1 MSDCTMRPPQSGC
14 ARFRGEEGFGLVETL
29 IALTILVIGLL
40 AVSGL
45 TLASAAQARI
55 ADWKSEQATAGQL
68 ALETVQQEGFAAAVS
83 GADTVTVDGHDYVV
97 TLTVTEIT
105 TKVKEVEA
113 EVAAVGS
120 IPARTFRTRLYQPRP
135 LPLPPAS

>member
-1 MSDCTMRPPQSGC
+1 MKGHPKHALRRAAELLRP
-14 ARFRGEEGFGLVETL
+14 EDGFGLVEAL

-45 TLASAAQARI
+45 TLASATQARI

-68 ALETVQQEGFAAAVS
+68 ALEAVRRQGFAAAAS
-83 GADTVTVDGHDYVV
+83 GSRTITVDGHEYAV
-97 TLTVTEIT
+97 TLTVTEIS

-113 EVAAVGS
+113 EVNAVGTLQ
-120 IPARTFRTRLYQPRP
+120 ARTFTTLLYQPRP